1 MTTGM
6 CDQLKIGLQGPPWR
20 NASLVG
26 DFEHSLIIAYRAA
39 GARQPNFVPVQMSSS
54 VAYSAI
60 AYRDTQ
66 EVEFAAREE
75 TFVSQA
81 GIHLE
86 ADQIS
91 VGRHLA
97 DTEKGGE
104 TLRCRVGT
112 PPQHLV
118 QHQIDAEIAAMGG
131 RNAAAGRVR
140 QRAPLSVAPQIEKI
154 GRMVPATEFD
164 IVQQERRIG
173 SVSNA

>member
-20 NASLVG
+20 NACLVG

-75 TFVSQA
+75 TLISQSGVDFQA
-81 GIHLE
+81 H
-86 ADQIS
+86 QIA
-91 VGRHLA
+91 VGRDAA
-97 DTEKGGE
+97 DTNKGGE
-104 TLRCRVGT
+104 TLCCRVGP

>member
-1 MTTGM
+1 MG
-6 CDQLKIGLQGPPWR
+6 DQLKIGLQGPPWC
-20 NASLVG
+20 NACLVG
-26 DFEHSLIIAYRAA
+26 DFEHSLVIAYRAA
-39 GARQPNFVPVQMSSS
+39 DTREPNLVPVQTSGG

-60 AYRDTQ
+60 ACRDSQ
-66 EVEFAAREE
+66 EVEFAAGEE

-81 GIHLE
+81 GIPLE

-118 QHQIDAEIAAMGG
+118 QHQIEAEIATMGG
-131 RNAAAGRVR
+131 RNAVAYRIR
-140 QRAPLSVAPQIEKI
+140 QRAPQGVAPQIGKI
-154 GRMVPATEFD
+154 GRVVPAAEFD
-164 IVQQERRIG
+164 V
-173 SVSNA
+173 A